1 MRRTNHTIVLVCE
14 GYGDCQFAS
23 LVRDLYLPRDC
34 GTALQ
39 IKNARGFG
47 GRHALR
53 MAQELKMQAA
63 HDSYGVMIDT
73 DSHWGEQERIAASSA
88 RIIAVEND
96 PSLEAM
102 LLRIARREVART
114 TAENK
119 RIFEEAFGG
128 PANRDGIIRRN
139 FDRSKIDSARS
150 AVGSL
155 DLLLRLLR
163 CP

>member
-1 MRRTNHTIVLVCE
+1 MRRTNHTILLVCE
-14 GYGDCQFAS
+14 GYGECQFAS

-47 GRHALR
+47 GRQALR
-53 MAQELKMQAA
+53 LALELKMQTA

-73 DSHWGEQERIAASSA
+73 DSHWGEQERMTASAAG
-88 RIIAVEND
+88 IIAIEND
-96 PSLEAM
+96 PSLEAT
-102 LLRIARREVART
+102 LLRIVRREVART

-119 RIFEEAFGG
+119 RIFEHTFGG

-139 FDRSKIDSARS
+139 IDRSKIDSARS
-150 AVGSL
+150 AIGPL
-155 DLLLRLLR
+155 HALLRLLR